1 MNTHLMLYNGETE
14 ECEKPT
20 VARSPDLILGD
31 CSPTIIKHI
40 LNYQYHKHV
49 LSMFFSDYRIA
60 ENFDEVFNLANLR
73 KITKI
78 KTCQYLCSI
87 VVMTTM

>member
-1 MNTHLMLYNGETE
+1 MLYIGETE

-31 CSPTIIKHI
+31 CFPIIKRI

-49 LSMFFSDYRIA
+49 LSMFFSDYHIA
-60 ENFDEVFNLANLR
+60 ENFDEVFNLANLQ
-73 KITKI
+73 KITKF

-87 VVMTTM
+87 AVMTTM

>member
-31 CSPTIIKHI
+31 CSPIIKHI